1 MKIYFKDQDQR
12 EEMLDV
18 EANDNS
24 YRNRAVMGEHSLTL
38 YFSLP
43 ESLQDHLRIVGGLPV
58 GAWCDFQGQRYTL
71 EKPENFKMHNPHNFE
86 YTLVMEGT
94 QAALKKYM
102 FRNKVDN
109 RLKFSV
115 TFQPKEHL
123 QMLIDNLELRDPEWK
138 LGECIHASAKTIAYN
153 HTDCFSALN
162 QMAQEFDTEWEIDG
176 KTIHLR
182 KAEYNKWVN
191 GQATPLPL
199 SYGRG
204 NGLKPGVGRTNFS
217 DSNPIEIL
225 YVQGGEKNIDPSV
238 YGNKELLLPRNG
250 RIMYDGEHFEDEPG
264 FSFTQAQTYEADEQ
278 GLCLMR
284 VDGQRTGAEGSLDLS
299 HIYPHR
305 VGTISQ
311 VIPVDADKN
320 FYDFVD
326 SSIPQDMDYSKYLTK
341 GEKMTVVFQ
350 SGMLAGKEFDVKYVH
365 EANGDKVGR
374 RFEIVPQEIDGFM
387 MPGGSFVPKVGID
400 ADTYSVFGVML
411 ADAYIRSDDP
421 HRSGAEWD
429 MMREGV
435 KYLCDNQVQKFSF
448 TGELDG
454 IWAKKNWLEVGGK
467 IRLGG
472 YVLFSDERFQ
482 REPVLI
488 RIVGIK
494 DMINNPYSPEI
505 ELSNKPI
512 SASFLANTV
521 SKVDSQEVV
530 LEQKHSEALQFT
542 KRRFRDAQQTSK
554 MLEESLLDFSSSVN
568 PITVKTMQLLLG
580 DETLQYQF
588 VESQNNPVVV
598 DHQAIYSDQTKKLTI
613 PGGTLQHLTLGVDLM
628 AQNKPGDYLFWDIK
642 AYGPLALADP
652 NQSYY
657 IYVKC
662 EKSGPNGSFL
672 VSPTAMSIDSVQ
684 GYYYLLYGTLGEEI
698 QGHRSLVSWYGF
710 AELTPGRFTI
720 PMIVSP
726 DGKTYFDVAKG
737 RIGGNIE
744 FITKENTTKTLI
756 SGGKIVSDAIDAN
769 TIKVG
774 NKTLI
779 TNGKLTTEL
788 INADMLEARIVN
800 TRAKNVQGQHIG
812 TGVEISPEHDTVKI
826 YDKDGG
832 IRIVLQGGVSDV
844 GGQASVGIRNNNNL
858 YEQSSLLSQALILRS
873 TNGHTVLDRYGLEF
887 TGKNQNG
894 LNEVQVS
901 VSKSGIKLP
910 PNSRIDMPGVL
921 CAGQIGKNGAI
932 VGKSWGCITPTIT
945 KYNGI
950 AGKYKITHK
959 LGHLDY
965 YVNATPVGKDE
976 TWMKVHC
983 VTTDK
988 TTNYCVIGVYDSGQ
1002 GNVTVDYKV
1011 DFMIVGQ
1018 NI

>member
-488 RIVGIK
+488 RIVGVK
-494 DMINNPYSPEI
+494 DMINNSYSPEI

-554 MLEESLLDFSSSVN
+554 MLEESLLNFSGAVN
-568 PITVKTMQLLLG
+568 PITVNTMQLLVG
-580 DETLQYQF
+580 DESLQFQF
-588 VESQNNPVVV
+588 VDNKTDPKSVAHNVTYDVN
-598 DHQAIYSDQTKKLTI
+598 TKKLKAPAAI
-613 PGGTLQHLTLGVDLM
+613 LQHMTLGINLTSSHE
-628 AQNKPGDYLFWDIK
+628 ASDYQFWDIPSYESPAMDDHK
-642 AYGPLALADP
+642 AG
-652 NQSYY
+652 YY
-657 IYVKC
+657 LYVMC
-662 EKSGPNGSFL
+662 EKAGANNKFYLSKEAK
-672 VSPTAMSIDSVQ
+672 AMDSLE
-684 GYYYLLYGTLGEEI
+684 GYYYFLYGVLNSEYDGERSFVPLNGFTEI
-698 QGHRSLVSWYGF
+698 M
-710 AELTPGRFTI
+710 PGRLTV

-726 DGKTYFDVAKG
+726 DGDTYFNVAEGK
-737 RIGGNIE
+737 IGGNIE
-744 FITKENTTKTLI
+744 FLDAGGKTKTLI
-756 SGGKIVSDAIDAN
+756 KGGKIVSDAIDAN

-788 INADMLEARIVN
+788 INADTLVARKID
-800 TRAKNVQGQHIG
+800 TRSLGTDGRRIGGAVMQYYGGELGQ
-812 TGVEISPEHDTVKI
+812 
-826 YDKDGG
+826 YYGG
-832 IRIVLQGGVSDV
+832 ELGQYAFELYNQFAERKMFIDLYNNAWGLQTTSYPV
-844 GGQASVGIRNNNNL
+844 GRNDFT
-858 YEQSSLLSQALILRS
+858 SLS
-873 TNGHTVLDRYGLEF
+873 NEYGLQF
-887 TGKNQNG
+887 FNRLVPLQN
-894 LNEVQVS
+894 NPTPQARFS
-901 VSKSGIKLP
+901 RDIIKLP
-910 PNSRIDMPGVL
+910 STATVDMPGVI
-921 CAGQIGKNGAI
+921 CAGRMLRGGLFFK
-932 VGKSWGCITPTIT
+932 KPWGCLTVDSVR
-945 KYNGI
+945 I
-950 AGKYKITHK
+950 AQGKFKITHNLKHNEYYTQVTPYGLVSNQSK
-959 LGHLDY
+959 LTATVMAEYLH
-965 YVNATPVGKDE
+965 YVEVWITDRDTGLLVDGDFNFTIFGKQ
-976 TWMKVHC
+976 
-983 VTTDK
+983 
-988 TTNYCVIGVYDSGQ
+988 YQ
-1002 GNVTVDYKV
+1002 
-1011 DFMIVGQ
+1011 
-1018 NI
+1018 

>member
-264 FSFTQAQTYEADEQ
+264 FSFTQAQTYEADAQ

-554 MLEESLLDFSSSVN
+554 MLEESLLNFSGAVN
-568 PITVKTMQLLLG
+568 PITVNTMQLLVG
-580 DETLQYQF
+580 DESLQFQF
-588 VESQNNPVVV
+588 VDNKTDPKSVAHNVTYDVN
-598 DHQAIYSDQTKKLTI
+598 TKKLKAPAAI
-613 PGGTLQHLTLGVDLM
+613 LQHMTLGINLTSSHE
-628 AQNKPGDYLFWDIK
+628 ASDYQFWDIPSYESPAMDDHK
-642 AYGPLALADP
+642 AG
-652 NQSYY
+652 YY
-657 IYVKC
+657 LYVMC
-662 EKSGPNGSFL
+662 EKAGANNKFYLSKEAK
-672 VSPTAMSIDSVQ
+672 AMDSLE
-684 GYYYLLYGTLGEEI
+684 GYYYFLYGVLNSEYDGERSFVPLNGFTEI
-698 QGHRSLVSWYGF
+698 M
-710 AELTPGRFTI
+710 PGRLTV

-726 DGKTYFDVAKG
+726 DGDTYFNVAEGK
-737 RIGGNIE
+737 IGGNIV
-744 FITKENTTKTLI
+744 FQSTSGKEKTIRELEEDAAKDVDRKVSDFGQTII
-756 SGGKIVSDAIDAN
+756 SGGH
-769 TIKVG
+769 IK
-774 NKTLI
+774 
-779 TNGKLTTEL
+779 TEL
-788 INADMLEARIVN
+788 IDTDTLEARIVN
-800 TRAKNVQGQHIG
+800 TRAKTAQGQYYG
-812 TGVEISPEHDTVKI
+812 T
-826 YDKDGG
+826 G
-832 IRIVLQGGVSDV
+832 IRISPNMDTLEAYDQNGNIRIALQGGVT
-844 GGQASVGIRNNNNL
+844 GNGIPNL
-858 YEQSSLLSQALILRS
+858 RVQNRGTYLEHSILNP
-873 TNGHTVLDRYGLEF
+873 TELTIFE
-887 TGKNQNG
+887 NQNYATYNAYG
-894 LNEVQVS
+894 FIQVKMNQGAVGETQVS
-901 VSKSGIKLP
+901 LSSNGIKLP
-910 PNSRIDMPGVL
+910 REARIDMPGVL
-921 CAGQIGKNGAI
+921 CAGSVKAVSGTMDDAWGGKNKPYS
-932 VGKSWGCITPTIT
+932 V
-945 KYNGI
+945 KYNNLEGRYKIIHSIGHEDYYITATAVGNNDVARMCCIFEKTSTHVVIGVSDNKAGGWFDCDFEFII
-950 AGKYKITHK
+950 AGK
-959 LGHLDY
+959 
-965 YVNATPVGKDE
+965 N
-976 TWMKVHC
+976 
-983 VTTDK
+983 
-988 TTNYCVIGVYDSGQ
+988 
-1002 GNVTVDYKV
+1002 
-1011 DFMIVGQ
+1011 
-1018 NI
+1018 